1 MASLS
6 LSIVEIIVLML
17 GAIVLGIT
25 IHFFIT
31 SRRNLKNALIDTR
44 AKPDQSLNEW
54 KLKYFNETEVKD
66 REINSLRKQ
75 LEELQEN
82 SNIFSIEAEETRK
95 QNKKLQAELETLRK
109 MPPAAA
115 QTTHSI
121 TTEKVDYFGQL
132 REAQTNLLEH
142 NEKINQLLTHIDAL
156 TDTEARQ
163 KEMEKNNEYLV
174 EQVNELRKRLSQK
187 EKELNHISQKA
198 TLSKEMSSMLD
209 NAYNE
214 FGSLQEKIHKLES
227 QVSASKVSNMEYED
241 LKEEHYKL
249 KKDFEDQRNKLH
261 SHSNEVH
268 ELQSL
273 LTETEDKLR
282 ESNFQRQQLQKRV
295 AYLEELN
302 NDLHDV
308 SEANK
313 RLEGQIKRI
322 GELESMLN
330 VVSEERDQ
338 LAARRQA

>member
-31 SRRNLKNALIDTR
+31 SRRNLKNVLTDTR
-44 AKPDQSLNEW
+44 TKPDQSLNEW

-82 SNIFSIEAEETRK
+82 SNIFSIEAEEVRK
-95 QNKKLQAELETLRK
+95 QNKKLHAELESLRK
-109 MPPAAA
+109 MPHGTV
-115 QTTHSI
+115 QVSHSTTSA
-121 TTEKVDYFGQL
+121 EKVDYFEQL

-163 KEMEKNNEYLV
+163 KEMEKDNEHLI

-187 EKELNHISQKA
+187 EKEFNQISQKA
-198 TLSKEMSSMLD
+198 SLSKEMSSMLD
-209 NAYNE
+209 NAYSE
-214 FGSLQEKIHKLES
+214 FGSLQEKIHKLET
-227 QVSASKVSNMEYED
+227 QVSASKMSNMEYED

-249 KKDFEDQRNKLH
+249 KKDFEDQKHKFN
-261 SHSNEVH
+261 SNTIEIR
-268 ELQSL
+268 ELQTL

-295 AYLEELN
+295 SYLEELN
-302 NDLHDV
+302 NDLQDV
-308 SEANK
+308 TEANK
-313 RLEGQIKRI
+313 RLEGQIRRI

-338 LAARRQA
+338 LARRQA